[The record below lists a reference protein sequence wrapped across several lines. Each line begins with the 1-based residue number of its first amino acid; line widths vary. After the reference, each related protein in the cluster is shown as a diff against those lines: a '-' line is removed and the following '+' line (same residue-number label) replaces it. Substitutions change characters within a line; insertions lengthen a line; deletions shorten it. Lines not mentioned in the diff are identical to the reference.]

1 MTPRWAFHI
10 VPVLLFASSAAAGP
24 LTFTFASSLLTAGR
38 GQTVTFSA
46 TLMNAG
52 STALFLNS
60 DAVNIAAPLIADDTK
75 FFLNFP
81 LSLAPSQSVTAPILD
96 VTVPLSSPF
105 GLYPGNFVVLGGATP
120 SEVTNIGSATF
131 AVNVVPEPATIGSLV
146 GGGLFLWRLRRR
158 RIRVLGAAS
167 GLPFKKAIS
176 FSSASPAGVHLARR

>member
-1 MTPRWAFHI
+1 MTPRWTFHI

-46 TLMNAG
+46 TLMNTG

-75 FFLNFP
+75 FFLNVP
-81 LSLAPSQSVTAPILD
+81 LSLASSQSVTAPILD
-96 VTVPLSSPF
+96 VTVPLGSPF

-120 SEVTNIGSATF
+120 GELINVGSATF
-131 AVNVVPEPATIGSLV
+131 AVNVVPEPGPIASLIGGAIV
-146 GGGLFLWRLRRR
+146 LWTVHRR
-158 RIRVLGAAS
+158 RIA
-167 GLPFKKAIS
+167 
-176 FSSASPAGVHLARR
+176 